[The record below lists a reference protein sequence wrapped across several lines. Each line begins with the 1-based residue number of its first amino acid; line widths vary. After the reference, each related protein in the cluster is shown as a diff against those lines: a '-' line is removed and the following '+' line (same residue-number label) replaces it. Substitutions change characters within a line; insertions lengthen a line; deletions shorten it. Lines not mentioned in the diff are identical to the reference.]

1 MQFPKEKMSFTSTYK
16 GEKTD
21 EGWLVLDIGNMELE
35 GVTKIEVDLRD
46 IDEVKKRKGKESDA
60 LDEARRLLGGLG

>member
-1 MQFPKEKMSFTSTYK
+1 MQFPKEKMSFTSSYK

-35 GVTKIEVDLRD
+35 GVTKLEIDLRD
-46 IDEVKKRKGKESDA
+46 VETVKQRKGKESDA
-60 LDEARRLLGGLG
+60 LDDARRLLGGL